1 MEIKKDKRLAWW
13 KVAER
18 GNVYIYPP
26 PPFFLYVS
34 NKTVGVSYADTTS
47 KQLGVSEFV
56 DNDLFSNLE
65 VKKKKKS
72 TMCKKGK
79 S

>member
-1 MEIKKDKRLAWW
+1 MCIF
-13 KVAER
+13 
-18 GNVYIYPP
+18 IT
-26 PPFFLYVS
+26 PFFYMS

-65 VKKKKKS
+65 VKKKKK
-72 TMCKKGK
+72 KYHV
-79 S
+79 